1 MSSINPSFNVHN
13 NHQLQQR
20 QQNYVLDRKLLTV
33 HSDDRDICK
42 WPRSN
47 HFEIRIPEQYLN
59 IQSMRLVE
67 VVMPAN
73 YYTFSNQYQNT
84 KLSFRLIPKDSASPF
99 YVALAS
105 TQLFTIE
112 IQDGFYCP
120 EELVHELENRMND
133 AVTQHLADSGV
144 LPANLPYNKMKVYY
158 DNVGQKLWFGNT
170 EDEFILEFDTRQPY
184 DLSNCE
190 QPVVWD
196 QYTKWGL
203 PSYLGFERKRY
214 PAQSSDYPIQ
224 FQYVSGGTTW
234 ISPAAPV
241 PPAPLLPVWFV
252 QAPLTIKILGEKCI
266 YMEVDKYNSY
276 DELEPY
282 SQHTSNMY
290 NNDYN
295 GKVDSAFAKIP
306 ITTAPHGEVFDSR
319 NGFLQNVT
327 HFEPPLERLQ
337 KLKFKFRYHDGRLV
351 DFQDFPFNFTLEFN
365 MLKNEIGKC
374 YSVRVPH
381 LYNL

>member
-1 MSSINPSFNVHN
+1 MSRINPSFNVHN

-42 WPRSN
+42 WPYSN
-47 HFEIRIPEQYLN
+47 NFEIRLPEQYLN

-84 KLSFRLIPKDSASPF
+84 KLSFRITPTDTSSPS
-99 YVALAS
+99 YTVLAS
-105 TQLFTIE
+105 NNEAFQIQ

-133 AVTQHLADSGV
+133 AVTAFLAANHLSIEYT
-144 LPANLPYNKMKVYY
+144 NMKVYY
-158 DNVGQKLWFGNT
+158 DNVAQKLWFGNIK
-170 EDEFILEFDTRQPY
+170 DEFSLEFDTREPY

-203 PSYLGFERKRY
+203 PSYLGFERKKY
-214 PAQSSDYPIQ
+214 IGTPYTTPIK
-224 FQYVSGGTTW
+224 FHYVSGGTTW
-234 ISPAAPV
+234 ITPAVPANPGDPIEPV
-241 PPAPLLPVWFV
+241 FAVE
-252 QAPLTIKILGEKCI
+252 APLTIKILGEKCI

-276 DELEPY
+276 DELAPY
-282 SQHTSNMY
+282 VEQTSNMY
-290 NNDYN
+290 NNDYHGRVN
-295 GKVDSAFAKIP
+295 SAFAKIP

-337 KLKFKFRYHDGRLV
+337 KLKFRFRYHDGRLV

>member
-1 MSSINPSFNVHN
+1 MSTINPSFNVHN

-33 HSDDRDICK
+33 HSDDRDVCK
-42 WPRSN
+42 WPHAN
-47 HFEIRIPEQYLN
+47 HFEIRLPEQYLN

-84 KLSFRLIPKDSASPF
+84 KLSFSLTPRDNTDHFYSALLSKTTPF
-99 YVALAS
+99 
-105 TQLFTIE
+105 QIQ

-133 AVTQHLADSGV
+133 VVRQWLADTFGITS
-144 LPANLPYNKMKVYY
+144 PEYDRMKVYY
-158 DNVGQKLWFGNT
+158 DNVAQKLWFGNT
-170 EDEFILEFDTRQPY
+170 KDEFQLNFDWRQEY

-190 QPVVWD
+190 QPVVWG

-203 PSYLGFERKRY
+203 PSYLGFEKKTY
-214 PAQSSDYPIQ
+214 ESTEYSTPIK

-234 ISPAAPV
+234 ISPSPSGDPV
-241 PPAPLLPVWFV
+241 YAV

-276 DELEPY
+276 DELNPY

-295 GKVDSAFAKIP
+295 G
-306 ITTAPHGEVFDSR
+306 R
-319 NGFLQNVT
+319 
-327 HFEPPLERLQ
+327 
-337 KLKFKFRYHDGRLV
+337 
-351 DFQDFPFNFTLEFN
+351 
-365 MLKNEIGKC
+365 
-374 YSVRVPH
+374 
-381 LYNL
+381 

>member
-42 WPRSN
+42 WPYSN

-84 KLSFRLIPKDSASPF
+84 KLSFRITPTDTAGPL
-99 YVALAS
+99 YVALGS
-105 TQLFTIE
+105 YTGSFTIQ

-133 AVTQHLADSGV
+133 AVTSYLADAHGITTG
-144 LPANLPYNKMKVYY
+144 YDKMKVYY

-170 EDEFILEFDTRQPY
+170 EDEFTLDFDTRQSY
-184 DLSNCE
+184 DLSYCE
-190 QPVVWD
+190 QPDVWN

-203 PSYLGFERKRY
+203 PSYLGFEKKQY
-214 PAQSSDYPIQ
+214 VATPYIKPIK
-224 FQYVSGGTTW
+224 FHYVSGGTTW
-234 ISPAAPV
+234 ITPAV
-241 PPAPLLPVWFV
+241 PAPGDPVKPV
-252 QAPLTIKILGEKCI
+252 YAYQAPLTIKILGEKCI

-276 DELEPY
+276 DELDPY

-295 GKVDSAFAKIP
+295 GRVDSAFAKIP

>member
-1 MSSINPSFNVHN
+1 
-13 NHQLQQR
+13 
-20 QQNYVLDRKLLTV
+20 
-33 HSDDRDICK
+33 
-42 WPRSN
+42 
-47 HFEIRIPEQYLN
+47 
-59 IQSMRLVE
+59 
-67 VVMPAN
+67 
-73 YYTFSNQYQNT
+73 
-84 KLSFRLIPKDSASPF
+84 
-99 YVALAS
+99 
-105 TQLFTIE
+105 
-112 IQDGFYCP
+112 
-120 EELVHELENRMND
+120 MND
-133 AVTQHLADSGV
+133 VVRQWLATEFLITTPEYDH
-144 LPANLPYNKMKVYY
+144 MKVYY
-158 DNVGQKLWFGNT
+158 DNVAQKLWFGNT
-170 EDEFILEFDTRQPY
+170 HESFSLDFDVRQEY

-203 PSYLGFERKRY
+203 PSYLGFEKKKY
-214 PAQSSDYPIQ
+214 AATEYITPIK

-234 ISPAAPV
+234 ISPAAPS
-241 PPAPLLPVWFV
+241 PPTAPVMPVYAV
-252 QAPLTIKILGEKCI
+252 EAPLTIKILGEKCI

-295 GKVDSAFAKIP
+295 GRVDSAFAKIP